1 VVAYGNPENIR
12 GQVRP
17 RDQMEGDLNE
27 DTIFLRFDPF
37 QDARSVFILASNAYG
52 SQLDLRARNAISDDD
67 KLVPYDINENINKGM
82 LLIKVK

>member
-1 VVAYGNPENIR
+1 
-12 GQVRP
+12 
-17 RDQMEGDLNE
+17 
-27 DTIFLRFDPF
+27 
-37 QDARSVFILASNAYG
+37 VFILASNAYG

>member
-1 VVAYGNPENIR
+1 MCILRYTESSLYVGVVAYGNPENIR

-37 QDARSVFILASNAYG
+37 QDARSVIYFSFKCIWKST
-52 SQLDLRARNAISDDD
+52 
-67 KLVPYDINENINKGM
+67 
-82 LLIKVK
+82 